1 MIEIKSKSASI
12 LLLYCTLLLPC
23 SASCQKKDEQIQIPL
38 ASIEDAIQ
46 IRTAES
52 RKIQFN
58 VYLDKVSSAKVS
70 IDYMLVNGTAI
81 AVKDFEQTSGTLTI
95 EPNQSKGIIEV
106 DITGDKSNLRQNNL
120 NFSVQLSNAK
130 NCNLTR
136 TIGVGTII
144 TENGMYLPTKNS
156 GYSTPTVYPGYTL
169 TWSDEFIGS
178 ELNRTNW
185 NTEIGNGNNGW
196 GNNELQYYTGS
207 FNNVFVSDGNLVIE
221 ARKELQSGFSYT
233 SSRLTS
239 QGKRSFKFGRVDIR
253 AKLPVGKGIWPA
265 LWMLGNNI
273 TSIGWPACG
282 ETDIMELVGT
292 YPSRITGTA
301 HWASPQ
307 GSDVMKNSN
316 YILTSKDFSSEFHVF
331 SIIWKENEITWY
343 VDDQLFL
350 TVQANDV
357 GVAVYPFN
365 AEQFFILNVAVGGNW
380 PGAPDGTTQFPQRMF
395 VDYVRVFQK

>member
-1 MIEIKSKSASI
+1 M
-12 LLLYCTLLLPC
+12 LLLYFTLLLPF
-23 SASCQKKDEQIQIPL
+23 STSCQKKDDQVQIPL
-38 ASIEDAIQ
+38 ATIEDAFQ
-46 IRTAES
+46 IRTTES

-58 VYLDKVSSAKVS
+58 IYMDKVSSAKVS

-81 AVKDFEQTSGTLTI
+81 PVKDFEQTSGTLTI
-95 EPNQSKGIIEV
+95 EPNQLKGIIEV
-106 DITGDKSNLRQNNL
+106 AIAGDKSNLRQNNL

-136 TIGVGTII
+136 TIGIGTII
-144 TENGMYLPTKNS
+144 TENGTYLPTENT
-156 GYSTPTVYPGYTL
+156 GYSTPTFYSGYTL
-169 TWSDEFIGS
+169 TWSDEFNGS

-185 NTEIGNGNNGW
+185 NTELGNGNNGW
-196 GNNELQYYTGS
+196 GNNELQYYTAS

-233 SSRLTS
+233 SSRLTT
-239 QGKRSFKFGRVDIR
+239 QGKRSFKFGRIDIR

-316 YILTSKDFSSEFHVF
+316 YILSSKDFSSEFHVF
-331 SIIWKENEITWY
+331 SINWKENEIDWY

-350 TVQANDV
+350 TVQTNDV
-357 GVAVYPFN
+357 GVAAYPFN
-365 AEQFFILNVAVGGNW
+365 EEQFFIFNVAVGGNW